1 MSMENNKIDIDFET
15 KEDDKYKAII
25 KYLLNATY
33 PPNYTKNQKR
43 SVRLSV
49 QQGQYE
55 LAGKL
60 FSRPTVL
67 LFLLGPSLGQ
77 GIN

>member
-15 KEDDKYKAII
+15 KEDHKYKAII
-25 KYLLNATY
+25 KYSLNATLY
-33 PPNYTKNQKR
+33 KKPKKIY
-43 SVRLSV
+43 SIGCSAL

-60 FSRPTVL
+60 FSRPTV
-67 LFLLGPSLGQ
+67 FLLGPSLGQ